1 MNYEIKGGSMPVL
14 ELMLAPGE
22 SMNCEHGGMS
32 WMSPNMQMKTSG
44 GGLGKMFSK
53 ALTGE
58 SMFSN
63 TYTAGNGMPGM
74 LAISTNFPGSIMAVE
89 IAPGRE
95 IICQKSAYLAST
107 PGVELSIH
115 FQKKLGAGF
124 FGGEGFIMQK
134 ISGQGLVFLEIDG
147 TAINYQLGSGQQL
160 ILDTGYLAVMD
171 ATCSMDIQTV
181 QGGVKNMMLGGE
193 GFFNTIV
200 TGPGNV
206 TVQTMPKSAVAAC
219 LYGFGPASK

>member
-1 MNYEIKGGSMPVL
+1 MNYKIKGGAMPVL
-14 ELMLAPGE
+14 ELMLSPGE
-22 SMNCEHGGMS
+22 TINCEKGGMS
-32 WMSPNMQMKTSG
+32 WMSPNMQMQTSG

-63 TYTAGNGMPGM
+63 SYTAGNGMPGM
-74 LAISTNFPGSIMAVE
+74 LAVSTNFPGSIMAIEV
-89 IAPGRE
+89 APGKE

-107 PGVELSIH
+107 PGVDLSIY

-124 FGGEGFIMQK
+124 FGGEGFIMQR
-134 ISGQGLVFLEIDG
+134 ISGQGIVFLEIDG
-147 TAINYQLGSGQQL
+147 TAINYQLGVGQQM
-160 ILDTGYLAVMD
+160 IIDTGYLAVMD
-171 ATCSMDIQTV
+171 ATCTMDVQAV

-193 GFFNTIV
+193 GFFNTVV
-200 TGPGNV
+200 TGPGNI

-219 LYGFGPASK
+219 LMGYGTASK